1 MARKLK
7 KFAIAIIDEIV
18 VLADLCHFA
27 SLRDTHVHYKIVY
40 TPANGL
46 DEMSERLDQYPIN
59 PPTTTETYI
68 QIYVAHH
75 DAARFFCWTQRSN
88 TQPWFQ
94 AAQPVL

>member
-46 DEMSERLDQYPIN
+46 DEMSERLDQ
-59 PPTTTETYI
+59 
-68 QIYVAHH
+68 
-75 DAARFFCWTQRSN
+75 
-88 TQPWFQ
+88 
-94 AAQPVL
+94 